1 MRPND
6 PAFELLLRWSR
17 PNIFGHGV
25 PFAWPRSPDT
35 GPGLTSVGKE
45 LVRACN
51 RLGVMIDLAHLNE
64 QGFRDVAKLSP
75 APLVA
80 THACV
85 QAICPST
92 RNLTVGQ
99 LDAIRETDRKH
110 EVELRI
116 ADSKS
121 FLCSHCYECFKSADR
136 VCQHLMIWSLHRS
149 ILTKA

>member
-1 MRPND
+1 M
-6 PAFELLLRWSR
+6 
-17 PNIFGHGV
+17 
-25 PFAWPRSPDT
+25 
-35 GPGLTSVGKE
+35 
-45 LVRACN
+45 VRACN
-51 RLGVMIDLAHLNE
+51 RLGVMIDLAHLYE
-64 QGFRDVAKLSP
+64 QGFRDVAKLSS

-85 QAICPST
+85 HAIFPST
-92 RNLTVGQ
+92 RNLTVGR

-116 ADSKS
+116 AGSKS

-136 VCQHLMIWSLHRS
+136 VCQHLMIWSLHRR